1 MAATTDSN
9 NKLLDLLRR
18 TPLLRK
24 AQEQE
29 ERDRIARRR
38 EIAAE
43 IEVLT
48 RERDADAQAKRQA
61 MDAIDRKLVGA
72 REAVARLEADHRTV
86 HAQRIASIVR
96 ADLSIGE
103 HRAELL
109 DTCDPAIA
117 EEIEYWLDRENV
129 LMGREPER
137 QPVHSSKSLATDR
150 VIVEVASNHQ
160 ALSEALRYV
169 RAARRIV
176 EGWRE
181 VADYDSEEAQN
192 LRDGE
197 PGIGSYV
204 VSSMPSELAH
214 VAHA

>member
-9 NKLLDLLRR
+9 SKLLDLLRR

-38 EIAAE
+38 EIVE
-43 IEVLT
+43 EVEVLT
-48 RERDADAQAKRQA
+48 RERNTDAQAKRQA
-61 MDAIDRKLVGA
+61 MEAIERKLVGA
-72 REAVARLEADHRTV
+72 REAVARLEADHRTTR
-86 HAQRIASIVR
+86 AQRIASIAR
-96 ADLSIGE
+96 ADLSIGR
-103 HRAELL
+103 HRAELVE
-109 DTCDPAIA
+109 TCDARIG
-117 EEIEYWLDRENV
+117 EEIEYWLDRETM
-129 LMGREPER
+129 LMGKEPER
-137 QPVHSSKSLATDR
+137 QPVASHKSLATDR
-150 VIVEVASNHQ
+150 ITVEVASNCQ
-160 ALSEALRYV
+160 ALTEALRYV
-169 RAARRIV
+169 RNARRIV

-181 VADYDSEEAQN
+181 VADYDPEEAQR